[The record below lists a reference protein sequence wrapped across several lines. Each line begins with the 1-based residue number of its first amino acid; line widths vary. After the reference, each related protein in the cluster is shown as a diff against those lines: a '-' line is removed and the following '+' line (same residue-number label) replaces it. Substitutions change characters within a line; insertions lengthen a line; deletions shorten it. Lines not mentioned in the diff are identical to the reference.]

1 MERNHLSPA
10 GCRRH
15 TRALA
20 WVRELDE
27 GFEGTDKR
35 PGEVLS
41 IVKKAAAYLGM
52 SFEHE
57 VLLDKMFMLTQAQ
70 DWTGATPVG
79 PVVFGSNSF
88 YADELNRSE
97 RSIKRLLTDLIE
109 LGLIAPRDSAN
120 GRRWG
125 RRDEQGQLTEAYG
138 FSLAPAAVRYDELA
152 EAAGRRI
159 ADRKERGRLKA
170 TITREKKRIAAAAAK
185 AEAGWDLFRAWLE
198 EVATIVAQRARAGL
212 KRLRDL
218 AARITA
224 LRVEAE
230 AAAELSLGPDAR
242 SAWITAADR
251 PDGERA
257 GENEREMHTR
267 PVGTQ
272 PLTPMS
278 ELHTSPQGVT
288 DDTRITATQQIP
300 SLRDSCGSQAGEE
313 WSRPWLSGPSP
324 ELVVTEDFE
333 EYGITAAMVV
343 GLVTQPSLG
352 DLGRDPDWSVAYA
365 EAEQLAHARGLDRRM
380 IGQLEAVIG
389 RRGVA
394 VAVITTARKA
404 DRWEVRNEGG
414 YLRRMLEIAK
424 VGELRMGKTVWG
436 LVRTAESEREAT
448 DA

>member
-1 MERNHLSPA
+1 M
-10 GCRRH
+10 
-15 TRALA
+15 
-20 WVRELDE
+20 
-27 GFEGTDKR
+27 
-35 PGEVLS
+35 
-41 IVKKAAAYLGM
+41 
-52 SFEHE
+52 
-57 VLLDKMFMLTQAQ
+57 
-70 DWTGATPVG
+70 
-79 PVVFGSNSF
+79 
-88 YADELNRSE
+88 
-97 RSIKRLLTDLIE
+97 
-109 LGLIAPRDSAN
+109 APC
-120 GRRWG
+120 
-125 RRDEQGQLTEAYG
+125 
-138 FSLAPAAVRYDELA
+138 AVRYDEFA

-198 EVATIVAQRARAGL
+198 EVASIVAQRARAGL

-242 SAWITAADR
+242 STWTADADR

-257 GENEREMHTR
+257 GGYEREAHSRTVET
-267 PVGTQ
+267 PV
-272 PLTPMS
+272 PMPTGAPT
-278 ELHTSPQGVT
+278 TSPQGVT
-288 DDTRITATQQIP
+288 HDTHVTTTQHTP
-300 SLRDSCGSQAGEE
+300 SLREPCSSQARGE

-324 ELVVTEDFE
+324 ELVVTEDLE

-365 EAEQLAHARGLDRRM
+365 EAEHLAHARGLDRRM
-380 IGQLEAVIG
+380 TSQLEAVIG

-394 VAVITTARKA
+394 VAIITTARKA

-424 VGELRMGKTVWG
+424 LGELRMGKTVWG
-436 LVRTAESEREAT
+436 LVRAAESEREAI